1 MTGPEKD
8 LIARFAEIV
17 GPGHALTEPQDIAP
31 YLTETRGLYHGSTAL
46 VLKPGTTAEVAA
58 IMTLASETKTPVVP
72 ASGRTG
78 HVGGAVPRE
87 EGTDIVLSLERMTRI
102 RKIDTAGNFMVV
114 DGGVFL
120 AEAQRAAADND
131 RLFPLS
137 LGSEGSAR
145 IGGNLAT
152 NAGGTAVLAY
162 GNMRNLCLGLEVVLP
177 TGEVWNGLRSL
188 KKDNTGYDLRDLFIG
203 AEGTLGII
211 TGAVLKL
218 FPRPKGHQ
226 VAFAGVASPEKA
238 LDLFNLA
245 ANRCASALTGFE
257 IMAHMAFA
265 FTIKHTE
272 GARDPLSSP
281 YPWYTL
287 IDISTSDSQQ
297 SADDMI
303 TALLEEAFEQGLVED
318 AVIAK
323 SEAEIA
329 ELWHMRETMSEA
341 QKPEGG
347 SIKHDVSVPVSS
359 VPAFLHEADAAV
371 MAAVP
376 GARICAFG
384 HLGDGNIHYNISQPE
399 GADKAAFLARW
410 GEVNAIVHAIV
421 LAHGGSISAEHGIG
435 RLKRDELARIREP
448 IEIELMQR
456 IKKAFDP
463 AGIMNPDKVLKA

>member
-1 MTGPEKD
+1 MPGPEKD

-31 YLTETRGLYHGSTAL
+31 YLTETRGLYHGATAL

-114 DGGVFL
+114 DGGVIL

-203 AEGTLGII
+203 AEGTLGVI

-257 IMAHMAFA
+257 LMAHMAFA
-265 FTIKHTE
+265 FTVKHTE
-272 GARDPLSSP
+272 GARDPLSAT

-359 VPAFLHEADAAV
+359 VPAFLREADTAV

-399 GADKAAFLARW
+399 GTDKAAFLARW

>member
-17 GPGHALTEPQDIAP
+17 GPGHALTEPGDIAP
-31 YLTETRGLYHGSTAL
+31 YLTETRGLFHGATAL
-46 VLKPGTTAEVAA
+46 VLKPGTTEEVAA

-114 DGGVFL
+114 DGGVIL
-120 AEAQRAAADND
+120 AEAQKAAADND

-203 AEGTLGII
+203 AEGTLGVI

-245 ANRCASALTGFE
+245 ANCCASALTGFE
-257 IMAHMAFA
+257 LMAHMAFA

-287 IDISTSDSQQ
+287 IDVSTSDSQQ

>member
-31 YLTETRGLYHGSTAL
+31 YLTETRGLYHGATAL
-46 VLKPGTTAEVAA
+46 VLKPGTTEEVVA

-114 DGGVFL
+114 DGGVIL
-120 AEAQRAAADND
+120 AEAQKAAADND

-203 AEGTLGII
+203 AEGTLGVI

-245 ANRCASALTGFE
+245 ANCCASALTGFE
-257 IMAHMAFA
+257 LMAHMAFA

-281 YPWYTL
+281 HPWYTL
-287 IDISTSDSQQ
+287 IDVSTSDSQQ

-303 TALLEEAFEQGLVED
+303 TGLLEEAFERGLVED

-399 GADKAAFLARW
+399 GADKPAFLARW

-448 IEIELMQR
+448 IEIELMRR

>member
-1 MTGPEKD
+1 MPGPEKD

-17 GPGHALTEPQDIAP
+17 GPGHALTEPGDIAP
-31 YLTETRGLYHGSTAL
+31 YLTETRGLYHGATAL
-46 VLKPGTTAEVAA
+46 VLKPGATAEVAA

-87 EGTDIVLSLERMTRI
+87 EGTDIVLSLERMTTI

-114 DGGVFL
+114 DGGVIL
-120 AEAQRAAADND
+120 AEAQKAAADND

-203 AEGTLGII
+203 AEGTLGVI

-238 LDLFNLA
+238 LELFNLA

-257 IMAHMAFA
+257 LMAEMAFA
-265 FTIKHTE
+265 FTVKHTE
-272 GARDPLSSP
+272 GARNPLSSP

-287 IDISTSDSQQ
+287 IDVSTSDSQE
-297 SADDMI
+297 SADAMI

-347 SIKHDVSVPVSS
+347 SIKHDVSVPVSA

-384 HLGDGNIHYNISQPE
+384 HLGDGNIHYNISQPD
-399 GADKAAFLARW
+399 GADKAAFLSRW